1 MSELIDHLKRV
12 LRGGHH
18 DEPEDTVSPIRHTYL
33 RRPHVN
39 PAGYTAS
46 QVAKAYNLPTGFDGT
61 GMTVGIIELG
71 GAWTSSD
78 GTTAG
83 INTGNV
89 TVLDVAGGSPVSD
102 GPNGADGEVALDV
115 EVVGQVAP
123 GAKIRVYFCANTDAS
138 FDAGIEQAIADGVDA
153 ITISWGGPEDSWPQ
167 ATINLFETSFA
178 KAKAKN
184 IPVFAA
190 AGDSGSKDGTR
201 TNVTDYPASSPN
213 VTGCGGT
220 RLVLDPVS
228 GARISEVVW
237 DDNPSNDATGGGVSK
252 QFPGRTVPDV
262 AGNADPVTGYIVTVD
277 GQTGVIGGTSAVAP
291 LYAGAYAVL
300 KQAYGKSFDLVAAVS
315 ATPSVCYDIT
325 VGNNGGYKATA
336 GKDDVSG
343 WGAVD
348 FTKLLTALTGGTTPA
363 PPVAPPPVTPPTTT
377 TPSPADVTLAAAM
390 RAWLTATGT

>member
-1 MSELIDHLKRV
+1 MDRV
-12 LRGGHH
+12 LRAVRGDHT
-18 DEPEDTVSPIRHTYL
+18 DESEDTDVSHKRHTHL
-33 RRPHVN
+33 RHPHVN
-39 PAGYTAS
+39 PSGYKAS
-46 QVAKAYNLPTGFDGT
+46 QVAAAYNVPKGFDGT

-89 TVLDVAGGSPVSD
+89 TVVDVAGGSPVSD

-138 FDAGIEQAIADGVDA
+138 FDAGIEQAISDGVDA
-153 ITISWGGPEDSWPQ
+153 ITISWGGPENQWPQ

-213 VTGCGGT
+213 VIGCGGT
-220 RLVLDPVS
+220 RLVLDPTS
-228 GARISEVVW
+228 GTRISEVVW
-237 DDNPSNDATGGGVSK
+237 DDNPSNDATGGGISK
-252 QFPGRTVPDV
+252 QFPGRTVPDIT
-262 AGNADPVTGYIVTVD
+262 GNADPVTGYIVTVD

-291 LYAGAYAVL
+291 LCAAAYVVT
-300 KQAYGKSFDLVAAVS
+300 KQANGGKAFDLLACLKAAP
-315 ATPSVCYDIT
+315 TVCFDVT
-325 VGNNGGYKATA
+325 SGNNGGYSATA

-348 FTKLLTALTGGTTPA
+348 WTKLLAALGGTTTTPA
-363 PPVAPPPVTPPTTT
+363 PPVTTPPTTT

-390 RAWLTATGT
+390 RAWLTATGL